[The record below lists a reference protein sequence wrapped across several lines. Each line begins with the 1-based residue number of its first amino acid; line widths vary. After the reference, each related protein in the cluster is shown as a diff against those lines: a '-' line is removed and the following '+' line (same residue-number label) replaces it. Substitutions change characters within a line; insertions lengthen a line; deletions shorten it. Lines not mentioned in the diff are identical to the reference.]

1 MDSNHKG
8 YRETSPLLN
17 PRHTGIYSRS
27 LSQEEAILGV
37 SNNYSRFHQRYRLYG
52 LRWYVLLVLFDLNV
66 SNAMVSKD
74 KVGIHLF
81 IRERELISNRFIIDK
96 LPLYNDY
103 EAGSLRRSSNTLDI
117 DQNVALIL
125 STKDPVF

>member
-81 IRERELISNRFIIDK
+81 IRERELISNKVYNYQIIR
-96 LPLYNDY
+96 
-103 EAGSLRRSSNTLDI
+103 ERES
-117 DQNVALIL
+117 
-125 STKDPVF
+125 